1 MMSIA
6 KKIYLVLK
14 GNEVSGLKEYFL
26 GHLRKIESRFHSK
39 KIVLLKNYETTIENE
54 ILKLSNSDH
63 RLLKDIEEEFSD
75 IHNSLS
81 KYFTLHGTAD
91 TTLARLLYC
100 LSRIKKPE
108 YIVETGVWHGVS
120 STFLLS
126 AIQKNGKG
134 FLHSIDVPPVDPAIK
149 VEIGGAIPLEL
160 REHWRLHLGHSRMML
175 PKVLNEISNLQFF
188 VHDSEHSYRN
198 MYNEYKIA
206 WPKID
211 TGGFLISD
219 DIALNDAFIVFGKKI
234 GRDPVVIKREKGG
247 YIGYY
252 IK

>member
-1 MMSIA
+1 MVNIA
-6 KKIYLVLK
+6 KKVYLVLK

-26 GHLRKIESRFHSK
+26 SQLRKIESRFYNE
-39 KIVLLKNYETTIENE
+39 KIALLKNYETTIENE
-54 ILKLSNSDH
+54 ILKLSNNDH
-63 RLLKDIEEEFSD
+63 QLLEDIDTEFSE

-81 KYFTLHGTAD
+81 RYFSLHGTAD

-126 AIQKNGKG
+126 AIKKNGTG
-134 FLHSIDVPPVDPAIK
+134 FLHSIDVPPVDPSIK
-149 VEIGGAIPLEL
+149 VEIGGAIPVEL
-160 REHWRLHLGHSRMML
+160 REHWRLHLGHSRIML
-175 PKVLNEISNLQFF
+175 PKVLNEIPKLQFF

-219 DIALNDAFIVFGKKI
+219 DIALNDAFMVFGKKI